1 MNTQQQHGGSMYQA
15 GSGYGMQGQ
24 SRDGVSAGYGFHS
37 QKVGD
42 KVPSLRNGVESYDR
56 TIVRPTTN
64 VTGSNATGEVTF
76 DWTSANNRWWVPSQT
91 LLTVQLNVAQAAV
104 SGNSAEDEGA
114 VGMVVL
120 VKRGAP
126 PLALRRFARSV
137 ALQRQAVQQSTR

>member
-64 VTGSNATGEVTF
+64 VTGSNATESCYPHSSCSWPPRPPRSRLACLQSYVAPWRSKYGELRRASQPRRRAGGLVASCFSVAVCALLSVRGEV
-76 DWTSANNRWWVPSQT
+76 
-91 LLTVQLNVAQAAV
+91 L
-104 SGNSAEDEGA
+104 SGG
-114 VGMVVL
+114 
-120 VKRGAP
+120 
-126 PLALRRFARSV
+126 
-137 ALQRQAVQQSTR
+137 T